1 LKVPYVS
8 IDNAILEFIEDIDF
22 DLSHGEVPE
31 RLLKRWANDCLR
43 WISTEEQLSHRV
55 AVIQI
60 HNTRGE
66 FPKDFKYLAQAAAHP
81 WYEHDECDCEHY
93 PEHDCCHHH
102 HDHHHHDHYH
112 DDHYHN
118 YHHHHHDH
126 KYHTK
131 SRREDIVQWTKNA
144 FEKDCEL
151 EINLICPICKTSD
164 CNCDSGSVEID
175 VDRIWEMA
183 HPEIYYRNYNK
194 IGRVGYGHSPHSSY
208 YCPKFK
214 LMRYATGDY
223 FNAEHVL
230 THCPNVRCTNCLHK
244 FIIDLPYIEVD
255 FKRGEVLLS
264 YLGKQM
270 DKDGN
275 LLIPDHPSVFAA
287 INSHLQYKWF
297 YKNYL
302 RTSDQSALQKSQ
314 LAQQNREL
322 EIGIANSALGMPDYS
337 QFHSWMEQNLMR
349 RIPDRNHQMNAN
361 ELTLDPS
368 IRYNNV
374 LEGKSR
380 RKHR

>member
-1 LKVPYVS
+1 
-8 IDNAILEFIEDIDF
+8 
-22 DLSHGEVPE
+22 
-31 RLLKRWANDCLR
+31 
-43 WISTEEQLSHRV
+43 
-55 AVIQI
+55 
-60 HNTRGE
+60 
-66 FPKDFKYLAQAAAHP
+66 
-81 WYEHDECDCEHY
+81 
-93 PEHDCCHHH
+93 
-102 HDHHHHDHYH
+102 
-112 DDHYHN
+112 
-118 YHHHHHDH
+118 
-126 KYHTK
+126 
-131 SRREDIVQWTKNA
+131 
-144 FEKDCEL
+144 
-151 EINLICPICKTSD
+151 
-164 CNCDSGSVEID
+164 
-175 VDRIWEMA
+175 
-183 HPEIYYRNYNK
+183 
-194 IGRVGYGHSPHSSY
+194 
-208 YCPKFK
+208 
-214 LMRYATGDY
+214 
-223 FNAEHVL
+223 
-230 THCPNVRCTNCLHK
+230 
-244 FIIDLPYIEVD
+244 
-255 FKRGEVLLS
+255 
-264 YLGKQM
+264 M